1 MKRFNAGSR
10 LARAAEAQQSL
21 SQASTYLLAVL
32 LCASIGTPAAAVV
45 PSGNLVPA
53 LGAAG
58 NYNSAV
64 RISNAQGGRGTATL
78 FMSKPDPD
86 NAAKN
91 RNYYDMCFVTADHVM
106 RIKGGGGPG
115 DDDDTLPYDS
125 NDNYGGDGPA
135 AVQPGPAQLFGSIG
149 VGSIGDPA
157 GFSLFAGGGVVAS
170 KTVLGGGIALKNNKP
185 TDIAFVGIT
194 VDLDALTP
202 AQKAT
207 VLAMQVQPLAAPPLD
222 PMGPGGAA
230 FDFNV
235 YGGYGVTG
243 NVAAPPN
250 NQYLYI
256 QGFAGH
262 AYGKERYFQ
271 NTVAEYKN
279 VANGVYEYDA
289 MKWVNGD
296 EGPNVL
302 APGMG
307 MQGDSGAAIFFNN
320 NIIGILTAGRM
331 DKVGLM
337 GGGTGYL
344 LKDGYY
350 EYAAQMTAM
359 SLANL
364 TTLCG
369 DYTYASATVPEPA
382 AIILLTTATAILSLR
397 RSKARHGDRN

>member
-1 MKRFNAGSR
+1 MKRFHAGS
-10 LARAAEAQQSL
+10 LSSRAGEAQQRR
-21 SQASTYLLAVL
+21 SQASAYLSAIL
-32 LCASIGTPAAAVV
+32 LTTLIAAPARAVV
-45 PSGNLVPA
+45 PSGQLVPA

-58 NYNSAV
+58 NFNAAV

-78 FMSKPDPD
+78 FMAKPDPE

-91 RNYYDMCFVTADHVM
+91 RNYYDMCYVTADHVM
-106 RIKGGGGPG
+106 RIKGGNGPS

-149 VGSIGDPA
+149 VGSIGDPN
-157 GFSLFAGGGVVAS
+157 GFSLFAGGGGVVAS
-170 KTVLGGGIALKNNKP
+170 KTVLGEGIALKNNKP

-207 VLAMQVQPLAAPPLD
+207 VLGMQVQILAAPPID
-222 PMGPGGAA
+222 PMGPGGAP

-307 MQGDSGAAIFFNN
+307 MQGDSGAAIFYNN

-331 DKVGLM
+331 DKV
-337 GGGTGYL
+337 
-344 LKDGYY
+344 
-350 EYAAQMTAM
+350 
-359 SLANL
+359 
-364 TTLCG
+364 
-369 DYTYASATVPEPA
+369 V
-382 AIILLTTATAILSLR
+382 
-397 RSKARHGDRN
+397 